1 MKLRWL
7 VIPLSFVTLL
17 VTGCYLSLDSTRTPY
32 TPVEQHLYTEGHME
46 DPLVTC
52 ELGHQKIYYVINND
66 HDEGGR
72 TALVMTNC
80 LTADHVEKL
89 KVLRTVPSQYSSE
102 SSSDEDGQAKDQA
115 STIVEEF
122 RTPLPD
128 LSAH

>member
-1 MKLRWL
+1 MKLRLL
-7 VIPLSFVTLL
+7 VIPLSLFALPL
-17 VTGCYLSLDSTRTPY
+17 TGCFLSVNDPPSTLA
-32 TPVEQHLYTEGHME
+32 EKHLYKEGYLE
-46 DPLVTC
+46 DPLVKC
-52 ELGHQKIYYVINND
+52 EHGHQKIYYVLNNE
-66 HDEGGR
+66 HGEGGH
-72 TALVMTNC
+72 TVLTLTNC

-128 LSAH
+128 LSAR